1 MYILLGNNT
10 IEFSRIPALLRL
22 VLKAL
27 QQFEGIFRIKIQCE
41 EYSQQMAFNSTIAQN
56 NTETTS
62 STLTSTLLI
71 LFLNWYAVEEKF
83 LKQPVT

>member
-1 MYILLGNNT
+1 MHILHGNNT
-10 IEFSRIPALLRL
+10 IEFSSIPALLRL

-56 NTETTS
+56 NTETTKQHANKHNH
-62 STLTSTLLI
+62 STVSKLI
-71 LFLNWYAVEEKF
+71 RCGRNVS
-83 LKQPVT
+83 

>member
-1 MYILLGNNT
+1 MHILHGNNT

-41 EYSQQMAFNSTIAQN
+41 EYSHQMAFNSTIAQN

-62 STLTSTLLI
+62 STLSTLLI

>member
-1 MYILLGNNT
+1 MHILHGNNT
-10 IEFSRIPALLRL
+10 IEFSKIPALLRL

-27 QQFEGIFRIKIQCE
+27 QHFEGIFRIKIQCE
-41 EYSQQMAFNSTIAQN
+41 QYSHQMAFNSTIAQN

-62 STLTSTLLI
+62 STLTSSLLI